1 MRIALIIS
9 SLRSGGAER
18 VLSTLAND
26 WNVCGHDIHLITL
39 ESTDSDFYQVS
50 KKIHRHALN
59 LAASSA
65 GLTSGLI
72 ANFQRVTKIR
82 KVCRDLRPNV
92 VLSFMDS
99 TNILTGIALIGTSIP
114 LVVSERID
122 PFKHSIEM
130 GMLRDLIRPYLYR
143 HSANTLVVQ
152 TDAVAKKCATHW
164 KLNNIKTIA
173 NPILVNDDASCHTKE
188 KIILSVGRLHFQ
200 KGHDVLIKAFK
211 KVYADFPEWR
221 LIIYGEGELR
231 NSLECELVASDLT
244 EVVSLRGAVK
254 DIFPIYQ
261 AASIFVMP
269 SRFEGFPNALL
280 EALAMGCACIS
291 TDCESGPREILADR
305 RLGIL
310 TPVDDVDAL
319 ADALRC
325 LMQNPELREQF
336 GSHSAYVREHYHLNK
351 ISRQWL
357 DLFEVVQK

>member
-1 MRIALIIS
+1 MRILLIIS
-9 SLRSGGAER
+9 SLHPGGAER
-18 VLSTLAND
+18 VLSTLANE
-26 WNVCGHDIHLITL
+26 WSISGHDVHLVTI
-39 ESTDSDFYQVS
+39 DNNDADFYKLHDNVF
-50 KKIHRHALN
+50 RHSLG
-59 LAASSA
+59 LAGNSSRIF
-65 GLTSGLI
+65 SGVI
-72 ANFQRVTKIR
+72 ANINRISK
-82 KVCRDLRPNV
+82 LRRICHSINPDV
-92 VLSFMDS
+92 VLSFVDS
-99 TNILTGIALIGTSIP
+99 TNILMSIALIGTSVP

-122 PFKHSIEM
+122 PFKNSIEM

-152 TDAVAKKCATHW
+152 TDAVEKKCATRW
-164 KLNNIKTIA
+164 KLNNVKTIA
-173 NPILVNDDASCHTKE
+173 NPIWVNDDASCHTKE

-231 NSLECELVASDLT
+231 NSLESELVASDLT

-291 TDCESGPREILADR
+291 TDCESGPREILEGG
-305 RLGIL
+305 RLGML
-310 TPVDDVDAL
+310 TPVDDVEAM
-319 ADALRC
+319 ANALRS
-325 LMQNPELREQF
+325 LMQSPALREQF
-336 GSHSAYVREHYHLNK
+336 GSHAAYVIQRYHLDK
-351 ISRQWL
+351 ISQQWL
-357 DLFEVVQK
+357 DLFESVQK